1 MVLSQTRFYGNSPA
15 AMMVAL
21 GVWIVVVLTLTV
33 AQRVL
38 IRWLER
44 RAASSETEVDNFI
57 AAMLRKT
64 RFLFVVFLAAAIA
77 SAMLAMP
84 PRTRLIVEDVGK
96 VALLIQLALWGGELI
111 AGLFRRYLTKA
122 GGIESSTTAE
132 AIGYVARLILWVLI
146 VLVGLETF
154 GIRVTAL
161 VAGLGIGG
169 IAVAL
174 AVQNI
179 LGDVFAALSILFDK
193 PFAVGDLIEVGNYA
207 GTVMHVGIKSTRL
220 RSVTGEHI
228 ILSNG
233 ELLKS
238 GIRNF
243 ERTGQHRSVLVTRV
257 SPQTP
262 DERLGDIPGI
272 IAGIIEEQPGS
283 IFERSHFKT
292 IADSSYE
299 FETVYYLR
307 TSDYAEFLDAQQAV
321 NLAIV
326 RRFRDAGVALLAQ
339 QARAFPAAAK
349 SPPASSAMSASGET
363 TRT

>member
-1 MVLSQTRFYGNSPA
+1 MDLSQIRFDGNSPA
-15 AMMVAL
+15 AMMAAI
-21 GVWIVVVLTLTV
+21 GVWVVIVLTLTV

-44 RAASSETEVDNFI
+44 RAASSETEVDNFL

-64 RFLFVVFLAAAIA
+64 RLLLIVFVAAAVA
-77 SAMLAMP
+77 SAMIVMP
-84 PRTRLIVEDVGK
+84 PRTRLIVQDVGK
-96 VALLIQLALWGGELI
+96 VALLVQLALWGGELI
-111 AGLFRRYLTKA
+111 AVLFRRYLMKA

-132 AIGYVARLILWVLI
+132 AIGYLARLVLWVLI

-193 PFAVGDLIEVGNYA
+193 PFAVGDLIEVGTYA
-207 GTVMHVGIKSTRL
+207 GTVVHVGIKSTRL
-220 RSVTGEHI
+220 RSATGELI
-228 ILSNG
+228 ILANG

-262 DERLGDIPGI
+262 DERLEEIPRI
-272 IAGIIEEQPGS
+272 IRGIIEEQSGA

-292 IADSSYE
+292 IADNSYE

-307 TSDYAEFLDAQQAV
+307 TSDYGEFLDAQQAV
-321 NLAIV
+321 NLGIV
-326 RRFRDAGVALLAQ
+326 RRFRDAGVTLLAQ
-339 QARAFPAAAK
+339 QARALAARAK
-349 SPPASSAMSASGET
+349 HLGET
-363 TRT
+363 APAQLPSSRG